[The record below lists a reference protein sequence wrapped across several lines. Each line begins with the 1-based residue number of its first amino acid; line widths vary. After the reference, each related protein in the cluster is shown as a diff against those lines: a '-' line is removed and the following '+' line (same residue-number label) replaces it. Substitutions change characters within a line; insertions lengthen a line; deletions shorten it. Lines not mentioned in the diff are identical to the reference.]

1 MGAMFSAAAIFI
13 TLPVTVPLGIYLS
26 NNKNILHVAPFILL
40 ASAILIL
47 YINYY
52 NKQDKEYIILEIFSS
67 ILSMFM
73 FITVLVHE
81 FRKKY

>member
-1 MGAMFSAAAIFI
+1 MGAILSVGSVFI

-40 ASAILIL
+40 ASALLIL

-52 NKQDKEYIILEIFSS
+52 NKQDKEYIRLEIFSS
-67 ILSMFM
+67 ILSMLM

-81 FRKKY
+81 FRKKH